1 MQPKEF
7 LDKKYTPLEVAGIVE
22 MATKDPDSL
31 VERSERY
38 YHHQV
43 EAAMMLVKK
52 NLPNYKF
59 VLLCG
64 PSASG
69 KTTTAYKLKDSLIQ
83 NGVGARVVSMD
94 DFFLGIKAYDK
105 LPDGTPDMESIKA
118 LDLEL
123 LNKCFGQLLRT
134 GKSVLPTFNFEAQTQ
149 IREARQV
156 EIPEGGVLIM
166 EGIHALNPGVLCE
179 IPRENVMHI
188 YASVRSK
195 FVCGGENILIPSDIR
210 LMRRLVRDDKFRG
223 YPPASTLQAW
233 ENVLEGER
241 KNINPYRDDVE
252 IKLDNTIDYEVCV
265 WHYMLQSHLD
275 IAGPEGYADHLAIE
289 RIFKGL
295 MRFPSVDPAK
305 IPEDSLLR
313 EFIGYS
319 H

>member
-1 MQPKEF
+1 MQPKQF
-7 LDKKYTPLEVAGIVE
+7 LDKKYTPLEVSGIVE
-22 MATKDPDSL
+22 MAQSDPDSL

-38 YHHQV
+38 YRHQV

-69 KTTTAYKLKDSLIQ
+69 KTTTAYKLKESLIQ
-83 NGVGARVVSMD
+83 NGVGARVISMD
-94 DFFLGIKAYDK
+94 NFFLGIKAYAT
-105 LPDGTPDMESIKA
+105 LPDGTPDMESVKA
-118 LDLEL
+118 LDLEH
-123 LNKCFGQLLRT
+123 LNECFEQLLRT
-134 GKSVLPTFNFEAQTQ
+134 GKGLLPTFNFETQTQ
-149 IREARQV
+149 TRGVHLV
-156 EIPEGGVLIM
+156 EIPAGGVLIM
-166 EGIHALNPGVLCE
+166 EGIHALNPEVLCE

-195 FVCGGENILIPSDIR
+195 FVCGGEDILTPADIR
-210 LMRRLVRDDKFRG
+210 LMRRLVRDNKFRG
-223 YPPASTLQAW
+223 YPPASTLKSW

-241 KNINPYRDDVE
+241 QNINPYRDDVE

-265 WHYMLQSHLD
+265 WHHMLESQLD
-275 IAGPEGYADHLAIE
+275 ITGPEGYADYPVIE

-305 IPEDSLLR
+305 IPKESLLR
-313 EFIGYS
+313 EFIG
-319 H
+319 

>member
-1 MQPKEF
+1 MQPKQF
-7 LDKKYTPLEVAGIVE
+7 LEKKYTPLEVSGIVE
-22 MATKDPDSL
+22 MAKNDPVSL
-31 VERSERY
+31 VKRSEQY

-43 EAAMMLVKK
+43 EAAMMLIKK

-69 KTTTAYKLKDSLIQ
+69 KTTTAYKLKESLIQ

-94 DFFLGIKAYDK
+94 NFFLGIKAYAT

-123 LNKCFGQLLRT
+123 LNECFGQLLHT
-134 GKSVLPTFNFEAQTQ
+134 GKSMLPTFNFETQTQ
-149 IREARQV
+149 SRGVHPV
-156 EIPEGGVLIM
+156 EIFQGDVLIM
-166 EGIHALNPGVLCE
+166 EGIHALNPEVLCE
-179 IPRENVMHI
+179 IPRENVMRI

-195 FVCGGENILIPSDIR
+195 FVCGGEDILIPSDIR
-210 LMRRLVRDDKFRG
+210 LMRRLVRDNKFRG
-223 YPPASTLQAW
+223 YPPASTLKSW

-241 KNINPYRDDVE
+241 QNINPYRDEVD

-265 WHYMLQSHLD
+265 WHHMLRSHLD
-275 IAGPEGYADHLAIE
+275 ITGPENYADYPAVE

-295 MRFPSVDPAK
+295 MRFPSVDSAK
-305 IPEDSLLR
+305 IPQDSLLR
-313 EFIGYS
+313 EFIG
-319 H
+319 